1 MLSGVRIYTSDN
13 IWRQILMDLGATVSN
28 DANLTDLN
36 FDELNIRQ
44 PVTPIELKAAILAA
58 AEAGHILAEIFGKPV
73 MLPRLQS
80 EMVVLLHKTGGMTAS
95 ELKVALGYAPD
106 ATTHV
111 VDTAVYQLRRAYGHD
126 FIINTN
132 GVYKIGRL

>member
-1 MLSGVRIYTSDN
+1 
-13 IWRQILMDLGATVSN
+13 MDLGATVSN

-58 AEAGHILAEIFGKPV
+58 ADAGHILAEIFGKPV

-111 VDTAVYQLRRAYGHD
+111 VDTAVYQLRRTYGHD

>member
-13 IWRQILMDLGATVSN
+13 IWRQILTDFGAIVLD

-36 FDELNIRQ
+36 FDDLEIKS
-44 PVTPIELKAAILAA
+44 PITALQLKSAVLSAADTGRVLFQ
-58 AEAGHILAEIFGKPV
+58 IFGKNV
-73 MLPRLQS
+73 SLSRIQS
-80 EMVVLLHKTGGMTAS
+80 ELLVLLHKTGGMSAA
-95 ELKVALGYAPD
+95 ELKVALGYSPN

-111 VDTAVYQLRRAYGHD
+111 VDTAVYQLRRAYGHE
-126 FIINTN
+126 FILNNN

>member
-13 IWRQILMDLGATVSN
+13 IWRQILTDFGAIVLD

-36 FDELNIRQ
+36 FDDLEIKSQITALQ
-44 PVTPIELKAAILAA
+44 LKSAVLSAADTGRVLFQ
-58 AEAGHILAEIFGKPV
+58 IFGKNV
-73 MLPRLQS
+73 SLSRIQS
-80 EMVVLLHKTGGMTAS
+80 ELLVLLHKTGGMSAAD
-95 ELKVALGYAPD
+95 LKVALGYSPN

-111 VDTAVYQLRRAYGHD
+111 VDTAVYQLRRAYGHE
-126 FIINTN
+126 FILNNN